1 MFQFSLTFDNCDN
14 VKGPRLSFL
23 KSTRALF
30 NSCDAINAPRNE
42 VVDLINDHLEKCKN
56 ALEARLRAI
65 EIEDRSVSIGSG

>member
-23 KSTRALF
+23 KSTRALL
-30 NSCDAINAPRNE
+30 NSCDAISAPRNE

-56 ALEARLRAI
+56 ALEARL
-65 EIEDRSVSIGSG
+65 